1 MNTRT
6 QLDVVS
12 YRPRPFR
19 ALVLFYLGF
28 MVGGGLIPDYLK
40 VRHQYSARIS
50 CQQHHPLP
58 APIARPQ

>member
-12 YRPRPFR
+12 YRPRPFK
-19 ALVLFYLGF
+19 ALVLFAVGF
-28 MVGGGLIPDYLK
+28 MFGGGIVSDYLPL
-40 VRHQYSARIS
+40 RHQYYARIS